1 MKDAT
6 FLAVDKLKY
15 KVLKLAE
22 LTAQEQANQCVDP
35 QTDKVMREINKL
47 YKLIIDESKE
57 QSKTIKDLLGVIK
70 EYERE
75 CV

>member
-15 KVLKLAE
+15 LVLKLAE
-22 LTAQEQANQCVDP
+22 LTAQEHINQSVDP
-35 QTDKVMREINKL
+35 QADKVMKEINKL
-47 YKLIIDESKE
+47 YKTILNESNE
-57 QSKTIKDLLGVIK
+57 QNKTIKNLLGVIK

-75 CV
+75 CI